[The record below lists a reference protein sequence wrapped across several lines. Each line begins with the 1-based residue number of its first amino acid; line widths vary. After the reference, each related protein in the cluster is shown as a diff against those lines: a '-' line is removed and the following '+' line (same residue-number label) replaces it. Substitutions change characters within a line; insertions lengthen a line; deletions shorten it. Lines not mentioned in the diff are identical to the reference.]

1 MYRTAGSGYVGRM
14 VTEDLD
20 VIRAALDEAASVDAS
35 RIELEEDDVGQV
47 VLRGAVATHEEASA
61 ANLIVEEHAD
71 AVRNLLWVD
80 PNLRETAG
88 LSAAA
93 ASDGDVTGMA
103 AGGTDATE
111 RATERATGE
120 MGGEIVTDVQ
130 ESLDENVAWEPPDE
144 PVMVPSAGEE
154 RGGLDH
160 PSSSEEPAEAGPLSE
175 EEADAT
181 TPSLPELSPEELARS
196 AHPDHNQEEQH

>member
-1 MYRTAGSGYVGRM
+1 M

-20 VIRAALDEAASVDAS
+20 VIRAALDEATSVDAS
-35 RIELEEDDVGQV
+35 RIQLESDDDGGV
-47 VLRGAVATHEEASA
+47 VLRGAVATAEQASA
-61 ANLIVEEHAD
+61 ASLVVEEYAD
-71 AVRNLLWVD
+71 AVRNLLGVD
-80 PNLRETAG
+80 HNLRETAG
-88 LSAAA
+88 VDAPSEGDWTGTAAA
-93 ASDGDVTGMA
+93 RSDDP
-103 AGGTDATE
+103 E

-130 ESLDENVAWEPPDE
+130 ESLDENVAWEPPHE

-154 RGGLDH
+154 RGTLDH
-160 PSSSEEPAEAGPLSE
+160 PSSVEEPAEAGPLSE

-196 AHPDHNQEEQH
+196 ARPDHDQEEHH